1 MLAAEAPIDAG
12 SRLEAPIDSK
22 LRAEAP
28 IDTESLVEF
37 YELIADFHPDYI

>member
-1 MLAAEAPIDAG
+1 MLTAEAPIDSG

-28 IDTESLVEF
+28 INTESLVEIC
-37 YELIADFHPDYI
+37 ELITDFHPDYI